1 MIRKAFISISKILQT
16 RMNKY
21 LFTCKLNF
29 YLTLSTITNF
39 GRNIYYILNSKYI
52 FAFEKFITY
61 MSHFD
66 VEYRFRH

>member
-1 MIRKAFISISKILQT
+1 
-16 RMNKY
+16 MNKY